1 MGTISVII
9 ATRNRPALFAAAL
22 RSVAEQTDPP
32 DEIIVV
38 NDGSDDAHRDEY
50 LRAIS
55 EYGNLVKCY
64 SLMSRPRGHGQSYS
78 FNFGVAEATSQYVA
92 FLDDDDT
99 WSDLDHLRRA
109 KAVLRSEDEIDL
121 YMANQH
127 AFSNGQRKPG
137 PIWIEDLAD
146 LLAGEGREKK
156 VSGAY
161 SISIDDLLRCTGFC
175 HLNALI
181 IRREFYDEVGGMD
194 EGIRWECDRDLFL
207 RLIDRAREIRYSPE
221 VIGRH
226 NVPDA
231 KAQSSMT
238 TSLSDLD
245 RRLYQLRVLDR
256 AILFSEHRAIRDHAR
271 DHKAYAL
278 KRITEALVA
287 AGRKEEASFY
297 AREALGAGPNLKWA
311 VYASWQ
317 TLRALTGHSHRK

>member
-1 MGTISVII
+1 MDGISVII
-9 ATRNRPALFAAAL
+9 ATRNRPTLFGAAL
-22 RSVAEQTDPP
+22 RSVANQTDPA

-38 NDGSDDAHRDEY
+38 NDGSEDAHRDAY
-50 LRAIS
+50 LRAIAEGGGQVRYHS
-55 EYGNLVKCY
+55 LV
-64 SLMSRPRGHGQSYS
+64 SRPKGHGQSYA
-78 FNFGVAEATSQYVA
+78 FNFGVAQATSQYVG

-109 KAVLRSEDEIDL
+109 KAVLRDEDEIDL
-121 YMANQH
+121 YMANQN
-127 AFSNGQRKPG
+127 AFANGERKPG
-137 PIWIEDLAD
+137 PIWIEDLVG
-146 LLAGEGREKK
+146 LLTGEGREKK
-156 VSGAY
+156 SSGAY
-161 SISIDDLLRCTGFC
+161 SVSIDDLLRCTGFC
-175 HLNALI
+175 HLNTLI
-181 IRREFYDEVGGMD
+181 VRRHFYDEVGGMD

-238 TSLSDLD
+238 TSLSDID

-271 DHKAYAL
+271 HHKAYAL
-278 KRITEALVA
+278 KRITEALAA
-287 AGRKEEASFY
+287 AGRTEEAGFY

-311 VYASWQ
+311 AYTGWQ
-317 TLRALTGHSHRK
+317 MLRALNGHGRRK